1 LVTINGK
8 YFDLPFF
15 YGDFMALLKKLFF
28 LLIGLAAILLG
39 IGLVLTNP
47 DAITIDF
54 FGYESGPLPRGLWLL
69 AALFTGCLTGILAS
83 LPMLLRLRRRVHVL
97 NQQLIKLRV
106 APARAKNKTE

>member
-1 LVTINGK
+1 
-8 YFDLPFF
+8 
-15 YGDFMALLKKLFF
+15 MALLKKLC
-28 LLIGLAAILLG
+28 LLLLGLVAILLG

-47 DAITIDF
+47 DTITIDF
-54 FGYESGPLPRGLWLL
+54 FGRELGPLPRGLWLL
-69 AALFTGCLTGILAS
+69 AALFAGCLMGVLAS

>member
-1 LVTINGK
+1 MVTINGK

-15 YGDFMALLKKLFF
+15 YGDFMALLKKLC
-28 LLIGLAAILLG
+28 LLLLGLVAILLG

-47 DAITIDF
+47 DTITIDF
-54 FGYESGPLPRGLWLL
+54 FGRELGPLPRGLWLL
-69 AALFTGCLTGILAS
+69 AALFAGCLMGVLAS

-106 APARAKNKTE
+106 APARAQNKTE